1 MPLPKF
7 GEEPNDEHA
16 PRWAMSLRSWLTSKG
31 TVQLRPEQR
40 DSTVTQ
46 LAELQGYR
54 LRTTAGVGV
63 TDHTALTHSAVWSC
77 VDLISE
83 IVSTL
88 PVHEYRI
95 ADGRLVK
102 VPTPPPLLDDPAG
115 DGYGFEVW
123 SRSLL
128 VSALLRGNMF
138 GWIERL
144 GADGWPVQIA
154 TLSTNEITCRRDRNG
169 GPVEWYRENKLVQR
183 WPDGP
188 LWHVPAYTVPGSP
201 VGLAPLT
208 YAAETIGLGLAAMRY
223 DAEWFT
229 GGGLPLGT
237 FETDQP
243 LTDTQAEAIKS
254 RVTGSLAERGVM
266 VLGYGNKFNAMQVSP
281 QDSQFLETIKANA
294 DDVAKF
300 FFRRPPG
307 EGGSVTY
314 ANVEARS
321 LDLLTYTLTG
331 WMVRLEKALTR
342 LRPRPRVVKF
352 NADAFLRVDS
362 MTRAKVIDMQVRGG
376 VRSRD
381 EVREKDDYAPIP
393 DGTGG
398 EFLWPPYATSLG
410 GDASDGPPQPARP
423 GT

>member
-1 MPLPKF
+1 
-7 GEEPNDEHA
+7 
-16 PRWAMSLRSWLTSKG
+16 MSVRSWLNSKG
-31 TVQLRPEQR
+31 TLQLKPEARDWSVQQA
-40 DSTVTQ
+40 
-46 LAELQGYR
+46 AERQGYR
-54 LRTTAGVGV
+54 LRTSSGVGV
-63 TDHTALTHSAVWSC
+63 TDQTALTHSAVWSC

-88 PVHEYRI
+88 PISEYR
-95 ADGRLVK
+95 ATDGRLVK
-102 VPTPPPLLDDPAG
+102 VASPPPLLEDPAG

-123 SRSLL
+123 SRQLL

-144 GADGWPVQIA
+144 GSDGWPTQIA
-154 TLSTNEITCRRDRNG
+154 TLSPSEITCHRDRNG
-169 GPVEWYRENKLVQR
+169 GPVEWYRDNKQVER

-188 LWHVPAYTVPGSP
+188 LWHVPAYTIPGSP

-229 GGGLPLGT
+229 GGGLPIGT

-243 LTDTQAEAIKS
+243 LDDIQAKAIKG
-254 RVTGSLAERGVM
+254 RVTEALEQRGVM

-331 WMVRLEKALTR
+331 WMVRLEKAITR

-398 EFLWPPYATSLG
+398 EFLWPPGATSVDATKEG
-410 GDASDGPPQPARP
+410 GMSDGPPQPA
-423 GT
+423 